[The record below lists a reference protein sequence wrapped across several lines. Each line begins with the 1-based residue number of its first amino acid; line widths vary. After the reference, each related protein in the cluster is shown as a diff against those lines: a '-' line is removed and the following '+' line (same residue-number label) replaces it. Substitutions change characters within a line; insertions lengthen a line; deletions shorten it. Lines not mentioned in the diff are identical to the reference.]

1 MYKLFSALMIH
12 RIPSEEELAA
22 SEGRAQ
28 RSGCMVRLPVKK
40 PIPAMMMVVK
50 WYHCVLAL
58 SSAPSTSNAPLVPI
72 AMSLS
77 LNVPS
82 LWNHTKSALSRILLH
97 LENPHSQTPFFTT
110 KMQRPFCFFEPKF
123 LQAFCTGSRR
133 CASCTYFLVLCYS
146 LVNSPCYPHIA
157 HE

>member
-97 LENPHSQTPFFTT
+97 LENPHSQTPKLPSSQQKCKGLFVSSN
-110 KMQRPFCFFEPKF
+110 QN
-123 LQAFCTGSRR
+123 
-133 CASCTYFLVLCYS
+133 SCKLSV
-146 LVNSPCYPHIA
+146 PA
-157 HE
+157 HDDALAVRTFSSYVTA